1 MILKAITRAVSRN
14 ISRCE
19 LTYKQREAADYEQAV
34 RQHEAYCNFLVNQG
48 VESIAL
54 EACDSQPDCCFVADT
69 AVVLDELA
77 VIANMGAPARRDE
90 ILPIERI
97 LSVHRQLARITPPA
111 TLDGGDVVILG
122 KEIFVGHSRRTNR
135 AGIEAFKRIV
145 QPFGYKVTPV
155 EVRGS
160 LHLTTACSAI
170 DRETVLLNA
179 RWIDADVFARFW
191 VLHVPE
197 DEPWAASTLRVQD
210 TLCVEAGAPRTL
222 SLVARHCAQVE
233 ALEISE
239 FRKAEGSLS
248 CLSILFGEANPRQI
262 EQGINENK
270 EVAHAE

>member
-1 MILKAITRAVSRN
+1 
-14 ISRCE
+14 
-19 LTYKQREAADYEQAV
+19 
-34 RQHEAYCNFLVNQG
+34 
-48 VESIAL
+48 
-54 EACDSQPDCCFVADT
+54 
-69 AVVLDELA
+69 
-77 VIANMGAPARRDE
+77 
-90 ILPIERI
+90 
-97 LSVHRQLARITPPA
+97 
-111 TLDGGDVVILG
+111 
-122 KEIFVGHSRRTNR
+122 
-135 AGIEAFKRIV
+135 
-145 QPFGYKVTPV
+145 
-155 EVRGS
+155 
-160 LHLTTACSAI
+160 
-170 DRETVLLNA
+170 
-179 RWIDADVFARFW
+179 VFARFW